1 MSVEKEAE
9 GVMNAFANAFVGMG
23 KIFERKDK
31 QWVALYAHLEA
42 RGMNGVVKQ
51 RRQGDDALEFSHD
64 GVEYK
69 MAITKLEEWVRTT
82 RPDLM
87 WWTPLGSNAMTER
100 PVINNGRPIIK
111 LD

>member
-31 QWVALYAHLEA
+31 QWVALYAHLA
-42 RGMNGVVKQ
+42 SRGMNGVVKQ

-69 MAITKLEEWVRTT
+69 MSIVKLEEWVRTT

-87 WWTPLGSNAMTER
+87 WWTPLGTAMGAR
-100 PVINNGRPIIK
+100 PVISNGRPIIK